1 MGGSMWEG
9 WLLDQEEQQGGR
21 EREEENEVGPFLL
34 PSALAPVSERVVPCL
49 DDDVLNGIIMR

>member
-1 MGGSMWEG
+1 MWEG